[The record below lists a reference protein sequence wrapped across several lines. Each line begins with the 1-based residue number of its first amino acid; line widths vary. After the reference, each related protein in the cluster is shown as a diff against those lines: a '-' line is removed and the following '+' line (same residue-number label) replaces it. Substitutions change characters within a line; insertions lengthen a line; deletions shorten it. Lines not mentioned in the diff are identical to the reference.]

1 MTPLNTPARSVTRL
15 TEGELGGQ
23 FGKDKHRR
31 LVCTLAFGD
40 IITLKPHGARGT
52 RTECVRLVDLY
63 SYALRCKANVALMA
77 KLRERKAK
85 KDAARQAAKSRRIIR
100 GGLRS

>member
-1 MTPLNTPARSVTRL
+1 MTPLNKPSRSVTRL

-31 LVCTLAFGD
+31 LAVSLMFGD
-40 IITLKPHGARGT
+40 VIALRPHGT
-52 RTECVRLVDLY
+52 RRIELVRAVDLY
-63 SYALRCKANVALMA
+63 SYALRCRANKTLMER
-77 KLRERKAK
+77 LRERKAK
-85 KDAARQAAKSRRIIR
+85 KAERAQAAKSRRIIR

>member
-1 MTPLNTPARSVTRL
+1 MTPLDKPSRSVTRL

-31 LVCTLAFGD
+31 LAVSVVFGD
-40 IITLKPHGARGT
+40 MIVLRPHGTR
-52 RTECVRLVDLY
+52 RTESVRLVDLY
-63 SYALRCKANVALMA
+63 SYALRCKANVVLMT

-85 KDAARQAAKSRRIIR
+85 KEAARQAAKSRRIIR
-100 GGLRS
+100 GGLTS